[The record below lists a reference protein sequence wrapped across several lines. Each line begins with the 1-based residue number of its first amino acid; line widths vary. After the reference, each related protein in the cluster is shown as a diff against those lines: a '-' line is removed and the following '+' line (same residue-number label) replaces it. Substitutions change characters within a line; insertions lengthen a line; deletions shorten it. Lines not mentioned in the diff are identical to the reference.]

1 MGYIFTQLFDNSH
14 KNFTIPPSEYIS
26 HNQSHDIR
34 VQEYYKFPKP
44 YRPPPFVNGMPPRS
58 IQPKGVSESQ
68 MSSSHSSTP
77 PAHICLCQPT
87 PKIPRPRNAFILFR
101 QHHHSAVMAQNPG
114 KPNPAI
120 SKIIGDMWK
129 NATED
134 TRKEWQNHADEEKR
148 QHMARYPDYR
158 YQPRRSNKKGNNASS
173 RSPNDSAG
181 EPSRCSRCG
190 GRTGAYSITD
200 SYPILPIPT
209 VTAPSMP
216 GGPSRSGSIHGLLG
230 PSSSPFG
237 RQPSPGEHKRKR
249 SDEVGYHHG
258 AEALLQLGS
267 HERDYPSRSMAPPTS
282 TTITSTTKPPDPP
295 ERDKVM
301 DTSPPRSLKRRR
313 IGKTITIKD
322 EKDAQNEIPPT
333 SSSNLKVNT
342 ITSRTA
348 TSPAMSYQSDLPLA
362 GDRRASDPAN
372 YRQFQQRHETSSFST
387 DYLEPH
393 HYSSPQMHMQQR
405 NPTAT
410 DRQQPTTSTPTLP
423 GVEKIQQI
431 QRITRPLSN
440 RSLAAAGGPGQS
452 PLLSSAMGRTFLIS
466 VEVGD
471 SRLAA
476 ELSFILHSE
485 LLERFRTVVV
495 HQLMDITEWRQF
507 LQHPSASGP
516 EDLASDYLRAV
527 AAARRQFEAIVVNA
541 AVAYEQGSSGG
552 PSSGSSAPSVASP
565 WDQRDHRQPLGPPGA
580 QFRSPQPIISILQQY
595 ILTHSATARRRLS
608 PNGNVSPV
616 YTSEWCIDVWRGS
629 PRPNVTIT
637 VRSDD
642 PMGPV
647 QVEDPALGLIS
658 IPPPTGNP
666 SLGGKPWKSQIIR
679 RLAFEITEFITSR
692 YGSI

>member
-1 MGYIFTQLFDNSH
+1 
-14 KNFTIPPSEYIS
+14 
-26 HNQSHDIR
+26 
-34 VQEYYKFPKP
+34 
-44 YRPPPFVNGMPPRS
+44 MPPRS

-267 HERDYPSRSMAPPTS
+267 HERDYPSRT
-282 TTITSTTKPPDPP
+282 
-295 ERDKVM
+295 
-301 DTSPPRSLKRRR
+301 
-313 IGKTITIKD
+313 
-322 EKDAQNEIPPT
+322 
-333 SSSNLKVNT
+333 
-342 ITSRTA
+342 

-552 PSSGSSAPSVASP
+552 PSSGGSAPSVASP

-642 PMGPV
+642 PMGLV

>member
-1 MGYIFTQLFDNSH
+1 
-14 KNFTIPPSEYIS
+14 
-26 HNQSHDIR
+26 
-34 VQEYYKFPKP
+34 
-44 YRPPPFVNGMPPRS
+44 MPPRS

-68 MSSSHSSTP
+68 MSSSHSSPP

-114 KPNPAI
+114 KSNPAI

-158 YQPRRSNKKGNNASS
+158 YQPRRSNKKGGSGSN
-173 RSPNDSAG
+173 RSPNEPAG

-209 VTAPSMP
+209 VSAPSMP
-216 GGPSRSGSIHGLLG
+216 GGLSRSGSIRDLLG
-230 PSSSPFG
+230 PSTSAFG
-237 RQPSPGEHKRKR
+237 RQPSPGDHKRKR

-267 HERDYPSRSMAPPTS
+267 HERDYPSRT
-282 TTITSTTKPPDPP
+282 
-295 ERDKVM
+295 
-301 DTSPPRSLKRRR
+301 
-313 IGKTITIKD
+313 
-322 EKDAQNEIPPT
+322 
-333 SSSNLKVNT
+333 
-342 ITSRTA
+342 

-372 YRQFQQRHETSSFST
+372 YRQLQQRHETSSFSP

-393 HYSSPQMHMQQR
+393 HYSSPHAHMQQR
-405 NPTAT
+405 NPTAG
-410 DRQQPTTSTPTLP
+410 DRPQPTASTPTLP

-440 RSLAAAGGPGQS
+440 RSLASTGGSNQS
-452 PLLSSAMGRTFLIS
+452 PLLSSTLGRTFLIS

-485 LLERFRTVVV
+485 LSERFRTVGV

-507 LQHPSASGP
+507 LQHSSAASP

-527 AAARRQFEAIVVNA
+527 AAARRQFEAIVVNT
-541 AVAYEQGSSGG
+541 AVAHDQGNGG
-552 PSSGSSAPSVASP
+552 GLSSGSSATSAAASASP
-565 WDQRDHRQPLGPPGA
+565 WDQRDHRQPLGPPA
-580 QFRSPQPIISILQQY
+580 QFRAPPPLIVSILQQY

-642 PMGPV
+642 PMGV
-647 QVEDPALGLIS
+647 VRVEDAALGLIS
-658 IPPPTGNP
+658 VPSPTGNG
-666 SLGGKPWKSQIIR
+666 SLGGKPWKSTVIR
-679 RLAFEITEFITSR
+679 RLAFEITEFITNR
-692 YGSI
+692 YGSV

>member
-1 MGYIFTQLFDNSH
+1 
-14 KNFTIPPSEYIS
+14 
-26 HNQSHDIR
+26 
-34 VQEYYKFPKP
+34 
-44 YRPPPFVNGMPPRS
+44 
-58 IQPKGVSESQ
+58 
-68 MSSSHSSTP
+68 
-77 PAHICLCQPT
+77 
-87 PKIPRPRNAFILFR
+87 
-101 QHHHSAVMAQNPG
+101 MAQNPG
-114 KPNPAI
+114 KSNPAI

-267 HERDYPSRSMAPPTS
+267 HERDYPSRT
-282 TTITSTTKPPDPP
+282 
-295 ERDKVM
+295 
-301 DTSPPRSLKRRR
+301 
-313 IGKTITIKD
+313 
-322 EKDAQNEIPPT
+322 
-333 SSSNLKVNT
+333 
-342 ITSRTA
+342 

-527 AAARRQFEAIVVNA
+527 AAARRQFEAIVMNA

-666 SLGGKPWKSQIIR
+666 SLGGKAWKSQIIR